1 MKRSVLFTFFIGY
14 TVCLFAQVPIKVLD
28 AKTLKPL
35 VGANVYI
42 DRKDGIAV
50 TDSNGVFSI
59 SDNIDLTENDTIVVS
74 FVGYVS
80 QHFTLSGIR
89 KRSTI
94 LLFEKVE
101 SLEEV
106 SVFGRMDMN
115 LRLPYVELA
124 SLPKRLYSFA
134 SIIEG
139 DSIYVIGGDESQVS
153 IFRSTNIMSPRA
165 KPNIIQEQCS
175 DKLYIYDISSD
186 RWITSRCIF
195 KKRAY
200 QAVASYENRFYV
212 LGGKYYSTNRKIE
225 FLDPAIEIY
234 DRERD
239 TIVIDPV
246 NPHQAINFASFLYDG
261 NIIVM
266 GGSVGRNALGWKNYN
281 DQIHLFNLKTGYWY
295 ELGKMPQGKETSGVL
310 IGHTIY
316 LFGGFHGQKL
326 TEIETYDLTNG
337 CWRTLTELWFP
348 VERPGIVYN
357 EDIVYIFESNVIQ
370 TYNIRTNEVKAFLI
384 DLNLQESGLFCKDD
398 KLFIIGGCRRA
409 VDDVEPFRE
418 VYKIDLSDFAKT
430 EMHYNK

>member
-1 MKRSVLFTFFIGY
+1 M
-14 TVCLFAQVPIKVLD
+14 
-28 AKTLKPL
+28 
-35 VGANVYI
+35 
-42 DRKDGIAV
+42 
-50 TDSNGVFSI
+50 
-59 SDNIDLTENDTIVVS
+59 
-74 FVGYVS
+74 
-80 QHFTLSGIR
+80 
-89 KRSTI
+89 
-94 LLFEKVE
+94 
-101 SLEEV
+101 
-106 SVFGRMDMN
+106 
-115 LRLPYVELA
+115 
-124 SLPKRLYSFA
+124 
-134 SIIEG
+134 
-139 DSIYVIGGDESQVS
+139 
-153 IFRSTNIMSPRA
+153 
-165 KPNIIQEQCS
+165 
-175 DKLYIYDISSD
+175 
-186 RWITSRCIF
+186 
-195 KKRAY
+195 
-200 QAVASYENRFYV
+200 
-212 LGGKYYSTNRKIE
+212 
-225 FLDPAIEIY
+225 
-234 DRERD
+234 
-239 TIVIDPV
+239 
-246 NPHQAINFASFLYDG
+246 
-261 NIIVM
+261 
-266 GGSVGRNALGWKNYN
+266 GWKNYN

>member
-115 LRLPYVELA
+115 LRLPYVEFLC
-124 SLPKRLYSFA
+124 LKRLYSFA

-153 IFRSTNIMSPRA
+153 ILNDKHYVLHA
-165 KPNIIQEQCS
+165 KPNILFKNNG

-186 RWITSRCIF
+186 RWIT
-195 KKRAY
+195 KN
-200 QAVASYENRFYV
+200 V
-212 LGGKYYSTNRKIE
+212 YS
-225 FLDPAIEIY
+225 
-234 DRERD
+234 
-239 TIVIDPV
+239 
-246 NPHQAINFASFLYDG
+246 
-261 NIIVM
+261 
-266 GGSVGRNALGWKNYN
+266 RNAL
-281 DQIHLFNLKTGYWY
+281 IRLLLAMKTVFMY
-295 ELGKMPQGKETSGVL
+295 
-310 IGHTIY
+310 
-316 LFGGFHGQKL
+316 
-326 TEIETYDLTNG
+326 
-337 CWRTLTELWFP
+337 
-348 VERPGIVYN
+348 
-357 EDIVYIFESNVIQ
+357 
-370 TYNIRTNEVKAFLI
+370 
-384 DLNLQESGLFCKDD
+384 
-398 KLFIIGGCRRA
+398 
-409 VDDVEPFRE
+409 
-418 VYKIDLSDFAKT
+418 
-430 EMHYNK
+430 